1 MIEPGMSLRF
11 PGQGNYRIVS
21 ADPELCTDYDFET
34 LAAAREAL
42 EDWGLD
48 MERMDEDCLPVIESR
63 RGRTYLP

>member
-11 PGQGNYRIVS
+11 PGQGKYRIVS

-42 EDWGLD
+42 KDWGLD
-48 MERMDEDCLPVIESR
+48 WDYMDEDCLPVIESR